1 MFKSYLNFFISLA
14 ELILEESPIVCGP
27 VKNTL
32 PICLSCYGGLDS
44 QQNVNICSTCHF
56 PFCSE
61 NCKKSEEHR
70 AECSIFE
77 QQNVQISVEKFTYQN
92 PQKEYDLILP
102 LRMLALKSRNPS
114 KWKPIWK
121 LMSQLDQLK
130 KKSEWVEKQK
140 YVVDYIL
147 NTLKLPNV
155 TEDMIL
161 TLLAI
166 DKING
171 ITCKYIFIRHLLQF
185 YIFRPIWNIR
195 ISNFKFYIHPL

>member
-1 MFKSYLNFFISLA
+1 MGISTNMFHLDSNPKEELNTFTNLDWNIDYAPYEVVYDEFEGRYLKATRDIKEA

-27 VKNTL
+27 VKNTS

-44 QQNVNICSTCHF
+44 
-56 PFCSE
+56 
-61 NCKKSEEHR
+61 
-70 AECSIFE
+70 

-166 DKING
+166 N
-171 ITCKYIFIRHLLQF
+171 
-185 YIFRPIWNIR
+185 
-195 ISNFKFYIHPL
+195 